1 MTLNILKLLLFPCLA
16 LVSFNHLSAQE
27 EQRIKIAKVNF
38 EQIHRT
44 FSNDFFHFLTAG
56 NGVKKEVAKLIQ
68 KREKL
73 LAEVLRQD
81 DSETLKKLKA
91 DHQALEEKL
100 ATIHVMIAESNNYSF
115 THAILGRHIIDTFS
129 KEFQIILD
137 MRYIDNES
145 YGFTVDP
152 DLNIEDITT
161 RAIKGLEKLIP

>member
-16 LVSFNHLSAQE
+16 LVSFNYLSAQE
-27 EQRIKIAKVNF
+27 EQRIKIAKVNL

-56 NGVKKEVAKLIQ
+56 DDVKKEVAKLIQ

-73 LAEVLRQD
+73 LAEVLRED

-115 THAILGRHIIDTFS
+115 THAILRRHIIDSFS
-129 KEFQIILD
+129 EEYQIILD

-145 YGFTVDP
+145 YGFTVSP

-161 RAIKGLEKLIP
+161 RAIKDLEKLIP